1 MSTALERRMAKLE
14 GRIGAADQF
23 NPIIHCIEPGT
34 MRVTSRLRLI
44 PGGGSMRVDDDGNE
58 IDACPTALAVRQC
71 DQSNAG

>member
-14 GRIGAADQF
+14 VRIGAADQF

-44 PGGGSMRVDDDGNE
+44 PGGGSVKVDEDGKE
-58 IDACPTALAVRQC
+58 IEACLTALAARQ
-71 DQSNAG
+71 